1 MIMSGYYLLSFLK
14 LNSLL
19 CNPRS
24 YILHVLLTE
33 LLILLFIVHL
43 TEWFELFVEA
53 LMDLNARRSLLFV
66 AAACSLS

>member
-24 YILHVLLTE
+24 YILLLTE